1 MLKKQNYQRH
11 LTSKSYDHE
20 DFGRLGA
27 EEDGMPLEQMRD
39 APEVETSTYE
49 QSILNK
55 RMGRKRKAAQDD
67 EVRSKSFSKCFLEQK
82 MKKAEYII
90 YIVTNGIDV
99 NIIIFR

>member
-1 MLKKQNYQRH
+1 MLTKQNYQRH

-20 DFGRLGA
+20 DFGRLGT

-55 RMGRKRKAAQDD
+55 RMGRKRKAPQDD
-67 EVRSKSFSKCFLEQK
+67 EVRYKSFSKCFLK
-82 MKKAEYII
+82 
-90 YIVTNGIDV
+90 
-99 NIIIFR
+99 